1 MSVTLFLD
9 VFTGS
14 CSFCPLTQIFSAH
27 LKFYI
32 KYQVI
37 WNIHFRIRSG
47 GSFLNIVVIYR
58 YSSLFYV
65 I

>member
-1 MSVTLFLD
+1 MSVALFLD

-27 LKFYI
+27 LEFYI
-32 KYQVI
+32 ECKVM

-47 GSFLNIVVIYR
+47 GSFLNMLVIYR
-58 YSSLFYV
+58 YFNLFCA